1 MISISKRI
9 DLAVIIFFSL
19 EGLMKI
25 IALRFFLEKG
35 GYLLDYWQVLDFVIV
50 VSSLLDYIL

>member
-1 MISISKRI
+1 
-9 DLAVIIFFSL
+9 
-19 EGLMKI
+19 MKI